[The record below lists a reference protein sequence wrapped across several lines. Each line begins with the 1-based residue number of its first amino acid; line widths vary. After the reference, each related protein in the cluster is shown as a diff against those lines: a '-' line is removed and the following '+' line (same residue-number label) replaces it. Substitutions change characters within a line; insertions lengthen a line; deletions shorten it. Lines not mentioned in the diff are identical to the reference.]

1 MTAIKTNSV
10 IAVIAAT
17 AAATFS
23 PEAAVADSH
32 CVRAGASAT
41 AITGEVA
48 TVLAKEALYQSNTFN
63 GRKGKGAVDVSCKY
77 QGVVTTC
84 WARQKACK

>member
-1 MTAIKTNSV
+1 MTTGKT
-10 IAVIAAT
+10 IT
-17 AAATFS
+17 AAAIASVISF
-23 PEAAVADSH
+23 AALPASADSH

-41 AITGEVA
+41 AITNEVA
-48 TVLAKEALYQSNTFN
+48 TVLAKEALYQSNAFN

-77 QGVVTTC
+77 EGVVTTC